1 MRFLK
6 LAVVCGFAAFASAC
20 GTSGMGPGDGGGGG
34 GGGTNPTPASVTVS
48 NTATGTFSVAIST
61 SFQPADWD
69 YQFFQLNPT
78 ATTTLGNLGSRHVRL
93 QGIVHGVPQGSEGTS
108 STAWDFS
115 MLDAITQPVLG
126 TGDHSPEFQIA
137 KAPAFMYS
145 SNNSG
150 SSFVDTSFT
159 EFAGYAQNLVRYY
172 NTGGFTANGRL
183 YDSPA
188 FANNRYKVTWWGIY
202 NEPSINNNLDADLY
216 TTMYNA
222 VVPAMQQ
229 RKQGSV
235 VNISSNMAFNGGL
248 TMMHY
253 VTSKAAV
260 VGFSRVLA
268 RELGPDNI
276 RVNTLAPGATMSE
289 EKATES
295 ALKNYERSASTR
307 ILKRIEQPEDLV
319 GTALYLLSD
328 LSTFVTGQTILVNG
342 GAVLH

>member
-1 MRFLK
+1 MALMDGKVVVVTGGGNGIGRAYCQGIAK
-6 LAVVCGFAAFASAC
+6 EGGAVVVAGIDGAA
-20 GTSGMGPGDGGGGG
+20 
-34 GGGTNPTPASVTVS
+34 VT
-48 NTATGTFSVAIST
+48 
-61 SFQPADWD
+61 
-69 YQFFQLNPT
+69 
-78 ATTTLGNLGSRHVRL
+78 
-93 QGIVHGVPQGSEGTS
+93 GV
-108 STAWDFS
+108 
-115 MLDAITQPVLG
+115 
-126 TGDHSPEFQIA
+126 A
-137 KAPAFMYS
+137 KAIADS
-145 SNNSG
+145 GGKAVGVEVDVANSA
-150 SSFVDTSFT
+150 SCKDMAKKALDSFGKID
-159 EFAGYAQNLVRYY
+159 GL
-172 NTGGFTANGRL
+172 
-183 YDSPA
+183 
-188 FANNRYKVTWWGIY
+188 
-202 NEPSINNNLDADLY
+202 INNAAIFMSVPVTKGGWQDIDEQEWDRVMAVNVKGLWLSSR
-216 TTMYNA
+216 A

-229 RKQGSV
+229 RKQGSI

-268 RELGPDNI
+268 RELGADNI

-289 EKATES
+289 ERATEQ

>member
-1 MRFLK
+1 MALMDGK
-6 LAVVCGFAAFASAC
+6 VVVV
-20 GTSGMGPGDGGGGG
+20 TGGGNGIGRAYCQGIAKEGG
-34 GGGTNPTPASVTVS
+34 SVVVGDI
-48 NTATGTFSVAIST
+48 NGAAATGVAKAIADSGGKAVGVEVDVANST
-61 SFQPADWD
+61 SCKDMAKK
-69 YQFFQLNPT
+69 
-78 ATTTLGNLGSRHVRL
+78 A
-93 QGIVHGVPQGSEGTS
+93 
-108 STAWDFS
+108 
-115 MLDAITQPVLG
+115 LD
-126 TGDHSPEFQIA
+126 
-137 KAPAFMYS
+137 
-145 SNNSG
+145 
-150 SSFVDTSFT
+150 SFGKID
-159 EFAGYAQNLVRYY
+159 GL
-172 NTGGFTANGRL
+172 
-183 YDSPA
+183 
-188 FANNRYKVTWWGIY
+188 
-202 NEPSINNNLDADLY
+202 INNAAIFMSVPVTKGGWQDIDEQEWDRVMAVNVKGLWLSSR
-216 TTMYNA
+216 A

-229 RKQGSV
+229 RKQGSI

-268 RELGPDNI
+268 RELGADNI

-289 EKATES
+289 ERATEQ

>member
-1 MRFLK
+1 MALLDGK
-6 LAVVCGFAAFASAC
+6 VVIV
-20 GTSGMGPGDGGGGG
+20 TGGGHGIG
-34 GGGTNPTPASVTVS
+34 KA
-48 NTATGTFSVAIST
+48 
-61 SFQPADWD
+61 
-69 YQFFQLNPT
+69 YC
-78 ATTTLGNLGSRHVRL
+78 LGIAREG
-93 QGIVHGVPQGSEGTS
+93 GIVVAADVDAKAAEGVAKAILDSGGKALATKVDVANFESCQAMAQKALDAYGQIDGLVNNAAIFMSVPAEKGSWQDIPEE
-108 STAWDFS
+108 AWDRMMAVNVKGLWHCS
-115 MLDAITQPVLG
+115 
-126 TGDHSPEFQIA
+126 
-137 KAPAFMYS
+137 K
-145 SNNSG
+145 
-150 SSFVDTSFT
+150 
-159 EFAGYAQNLVRYY
+159 
-172 NTGGFTANGRL
+172 
-183 YDSPA
+183 
-188 FANNRYKVTWWGIY
+188 
-202 NEPSINNNLDADLY
+202 
-216 TTMYNA
+216 A
-222 VVPAMQQ
+222 VVPAMQR

-289 EKATES
+289 EKATET

-328 LSTFVTGQTILVNG
+328 LSAFVTGQTILVNG

>member
-1 MRFLK
+1 MGLLDGKVVIVTGGGHGIGRAYCLGIAREGGT
-6 LAVVCGFAAFASAC
+6 AVVADIDEKAADGVAKAIKD
-20 GTSGMGPGDGGGGG
+20 SGGKSLATKVDVANFFSCQEMAQKTLDAHGKIDGLV
-34 GGGTNPTPASVTVS
+34 NNAAIFMSVPAEK
-48 NTATGTFSVAIST
+48 
-61 SFQPADWD
+61 
-69 YQFFQLNPT
+69 
-78 ATTTLGNLGSRHVRL
+78 GSW
-93 QGIVHGVPQGSEGTS
+93 QEITEE
-108 STAWDFS
+108 AWDRI
-115 MLDAITQPVLG
+115 MAVVKGLWL
-126 TGDHSPEFQIA
+126 
-137 KAPAFMYS
+137 S
-145 SNNSG
+145 S
-150 SSFVDTSFT
+150 
-159 EFAGYAQNLVRYY
+159 R
-172 NTGGFTANGRL
+172 
-183 YDSPA
+183 
-188 FANNRYKVTWWGIY
+188 
-202 NEPSINNNLDADLY
+202 
-216 TTMYNA
+216 A